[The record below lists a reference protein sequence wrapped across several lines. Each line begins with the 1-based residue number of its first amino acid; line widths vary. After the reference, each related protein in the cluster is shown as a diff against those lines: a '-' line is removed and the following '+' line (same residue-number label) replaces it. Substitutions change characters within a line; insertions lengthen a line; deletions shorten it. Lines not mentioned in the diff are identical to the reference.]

1 MSFPVKENMAGDE
14 TPMTELLGIK
24 DNNFKINFII
34 RLSVDRS
41 IYFVVH

>member
-14 TPMTELLGIK
+14 TPMTELLG
-24 DNNFKINFII
+24 KITTLI